1 MEGLP
6 EGVFDIRAEG
16 VIVMT
21 LVDVFETLIVV
32 DCVGDPVLLLEDDVE
47 AVIVLEELNVFVV
60 VVEAVQVSVNAELIV
75 MSGDELGVLD
85 SIADSVIIS
94 VGKMERVQY
103 GVCVTFLDMT
113 DVIERCEVRVDV
125 FDDVAESV
133 GIKATSTRF
142 LTEY

>member
-60 VVEAVQVSVNAELIV
+60 VVEAV
-75 MSGDELGVLD
+75 
-85 SIADSVIIS
+85 
-94 VGKMERVQY
+94 
-103 GVCVTFLDMT
+103 
-113 DVIERCEVRVDV
+113 
-125 FDDVAESV
+125 
-133 GIKATSTRF
+133 
-142 LTEY
+142 